1 MFFLKFVTVICV
13 TGQLLSTQHSALMS
27 FFNEIECS
35 NTTQCPRFA
44 ANSTC
49 PPGLQCA
56 GGHVTGLSL
65 VGVGNSTTA
74 PSLSL
79 LTGLTVLD
87 FRSSPSLGFPLTT
100 LEPLLNLTQ
109 VQLIGVFGLSG
120 SLDSLFKLT
129 RLTRLYFAANAFRG
143 TLGTAIGQLNNLD
156 FLVLS
161 DNAVSGTIPSTIS
174 ALTALRTFFA
184 HRTRLV
190 GPIDPL
196 CALTTLTDLQVPLTG
211 LNGSVNCIGN
221 LSALST
227 LVVSTTGLSGSFGA
241 IQGLTA
247 LAQLF
252 IDDLQLTGFN
262 VTQLTRLR
270 HLQVVRAGL
279 AGLEGV
285 SRLPSLTAL
294 FVGGNRLSGTF
305 PAFLTTMT
313 NLEFLSVHYN
323 SMTGPVPSLALL
335 TKLRALHLNDNFF
348 TSMPPFTNNTALT
361 HLLTQNNR
369 LSGTFS
375 LPASIVNA
383 SLCNLQTAMD
393 TGSCA
398 ICPVPSMCTCAVAS
412 SCATRTPQPGLSL
425 PPAGTT
431 ATTTT
436 TTATTT
442 TTFASSMMTTTAT
455 ATTAAADLTVSSTQT
470 STFAFDVTTI
480 AGIAGG
486 AAAVLLI
493 LAAVGAL
500 LCRRRRQS
508 AESSPSSLTAQEEND
523 TYRSV
528 DLVKPVKPDGN
539 YVTVLPQAT
548 VAAAYDATFLTAS
561 TANASYTIGE
571 FE

>member
-1 MFFLKFVTVICV
+1 
-13 TGQLLSTQHSALMS
+13 
-27 FFNEIECS
+27 
-35 NTTQCPRFA
+35 
-44 ANSTC
+44 
-49 PPGLQCA
+49 
-56 GGHVTGLSL
+56 
-65 VGVGNSTTA
+65 VGVGNSTAA

-79 LTGLTVLD
+79 LTGLMALD
-87 FRSSPSLGFPLTT
+87 FRSSPSLGFPLTA
-100 LEPLLNLTQ
+100 LEPLSNLTH

-129 RLTRLYFAANAFRG
+129 RLTRLYFAANAYRG
-143 TLGTAIGQLNNLD
+143 TLGTTIGQLSNLE

-161 DNAVSGTIPSTIS
+161 DNAVSGIIPSSIS

-184 HRTRLV
+184 HRTKLI

-196 CALTTLTDLQVPLTG
+196 CGLTTLTDLQAPLTG
-211 LNGSVNCIGN
+211 LNGSVACIGK

-227 LVVSTTGLSGSFGA
+227 LFLSTTGLSGSFGA

-252 IDDLQLTGFN
+252 IDDLQLPGFN

-270 HLQVVRAGL
+270 HLQAVRAGL
-279 AGLEGV
+279 VGLEGV

-294 FVGGNRLSGTF
+294 LVGGNRLSGTF
-305 PAFLTTMT
+305 PAFLTTLT
-313 NLEFLSVHYN
+313 NLEVLSLHYN
-323 SMTGPVPSLALL
+323 AMTGPVPSLSLL
-335 TKLRALHLNDNFF
+335 TKLSALQLNDNFF
-348 TSMPPFTNNTALT
+348 TSMPPFTNNTVLT
-361 HLLTQNNR
+361 QLLTQNNQ

-383 SLCNLQTAMD
+383 SLCRLQTAMD
-393 TGSCA
+393 AASCA
-398 ICPVPSMCTCAVAS
+398 ICPATSMCTCAVAS
-412 SCATRTPQPGLSL
+412 SCATTTRTPQPGLSL

-431 ATTTT
+431 ATTAT

-442 TTFASSMMTTTAT
+442 TTFASSMTTTAT
-455 ATTAAADLTVSSTQT
+455 AMTSAADLTTSSTIA
-470 STFAFDVTTI
+470 AFDVTTI

-486 AAAVLLI
+486 AAAVVLI

-500 LCRRRRQS
+500 LCRRRRRNS
-508 AESSPSSLTAQEEND
+508 AETSPSSSPVPQKEND

-528 DLVKPVKPDGN
+528 DLIKPDGN
-539 YVTVLPQAT
+539 YVTALPQAT
-548 VAAAYDATFLTAS
+548 VASAYDATFLTAS
-561 TANASYTIGE
+561 TATGYTIGE